1 MIELTPEV
9 ILMSKA
15 KRFALQA
22 HGDQKYAGHPYSY
35 HLEQVVANVMIRKKD
50 DPLLS
55 TYVAVAWLHDTM
67 EDCGVTFKQI
77 QDEFGLAIADSVQ
90 RLTKTKEMQ
99 YEHYLAGCI
108 VSAVAREVKIC
119 DTMANLAQSFQ
130 SCGSANPAER
140 AKGEKG
146 MKKYPKQLQI
156 LVAGVWAGELL
167 FNKGEE

>member
-1 MIELTPEV
+1 
-9 ILMSKA
+9 MSDTLQSRA
-15 KRFALQA
+15 MNFALKA
-22 HGDQKYAGHPYSY
+22 HGDQMYGDHPYSY
-35 HLEQVVANVMIRKKD
+35 HLGQVVANVMIRKKD

-108 VSAVAREVKIC
+108 MSAVAREVKIC
-119 DTMANLAQSFQ
+119 DTMANLMESFR
-130 SCGSANPAER
+130 NNR
-140 AKGEKG
+140 EKG
-146 MKKYPKQLQI
+146 MLKYPKQLAI
-156 LVAGVWAGELL
+156 LTAGVWAGELL